1 MSGEIYLNGK
11 DYKYNDIKI
20 GYVSQKI
27 SLLNS
32 SIIKNI
38 AFGQSESLIDKQKV
52 LDVIDDSELNEF
64 IERSKEGINT
74 IVGENGAKI
83 SGGQIQR
90 IGIARALYCNPDLM
104 IFDESTNSLDSQ
116 TKFKILNTLRKISK
130 DKTVIYVTHD
140 EEYLDKFD
148 KIIEIKDGEIKA

>member
-1 MSGEIYLNGK
+1 MKLNKPMSGEIYLNGK

-64 IERSKEGINT
+64 IERSKEVSIQLL
-74 IVGENGAKI
+74 VKM
-83 SGGQIQR
+83 GQKNFR
-90 IGIARALYCNPDLM
+90 RSNPKNRYC
-104 IFDESTNSLDSQ
+104 
-116 TKFKILNTLRKISK
+116 
-130 DKTVIYVTHD
+130 
-140 EEYLDKFD
+140 
-148 KIIEIKDGEIKA
+148 